1 MKCVDIYVTMDVT
14 CLLSYSRKEE
24 LHMNE
29 FNFFAVVLLW
39 AIPLSLI
46 MEHSEDKIKDTAIT
60 TLIALGVSYAIFG
73 LKNTLFIVIWV
84 ICIILIAI
92 LIYRIISDLY
102 GR

>member
-1 MKCVDIYVTMDVT
+1 
-14 CLLSYSRKEE
+14 
-24 LHMNE
+24 MNE

-39 AIPLSLI
+39 AIPFSLI
-46 MEHSEDKIKDTAIT
+46 MEHSEDKIKDTAIIT
-60 TLIALGVSYAIFG
+60 VIALGASYAIFG

-92 LIYRIISDLY
+92 LIYGIISDLY